1 MKIHR
6 SQTAFIPVIL
16 PALIAASSLVAEVDK
31 DALPDVEEG
40 FSINF
45 FVKEPYIINPSAL
58 CFDKKGRLYVGAGP
72 Q

>member
-6 SQTAFIPVIL
+6 PQTAFIPVLL

-45 FVKEPYIINPSAL
+45 FVKEPPIINPSAL
-58 CFDKKGRLYVGAGP
+58 CFEYRKRVV
-72 Q
+72 